1 MEEAKGIQVGR
12 RIREE
17 RERLGMRLEDLAG
30 AIGVSGS
37 YLSRIERGE
46 RGLDSLALRRIAAEL
61 RLPMDRFFVPS
72 SYEAVHARSGEGSAG
87 AMRHMIEWG
96 RKVQDDL
103 DFVLREGKKHAG

>member
-1 MEEAKGIQVGR
+1 M
-12 RIREE
+12 
-17 RERLGMRLEDLAG
+17 
-30 AIGVSGS
+30 SGS

-61 RLPMDRFFVPS
+61 RVPMDRFFVPS
-72 SYEAVHARSGEGSAG
+72 SYEAVHARSGEGWAG

-103 DFVLREGKKHAG
+103 DFCPAGGKEACRLSPRGCRARGRHGRSDTSWA